1 MACVAS
7 SVIPPYRHTRHPS
20 AKTAPAFLHAHQA
33 RQRSYRRHHHHKVR
47 RGSSFAKIV
56 NHHCPF
62 LVPRRPP
69 PHLQHPHLRPC
80 LVERPRHHP
89 NGKRRPPHPRH
100 PTTRRA

>member
-7 SVIPPYRHTRHPS
+7 SAIPRHRHTRHPS
-20 AKTAPAFLHAHQA
+20 AKTAPAFLHVHQA
-33 RQRSYRRHHHHKVR
+33 RQRSYRHHHRKLR

-56 NHHCPF
+56 NHYRPF

-69 PHLQHPHLRPC
+69 PHLQHLHLC

-100 PTTRRA
+100 HTTRRAAA